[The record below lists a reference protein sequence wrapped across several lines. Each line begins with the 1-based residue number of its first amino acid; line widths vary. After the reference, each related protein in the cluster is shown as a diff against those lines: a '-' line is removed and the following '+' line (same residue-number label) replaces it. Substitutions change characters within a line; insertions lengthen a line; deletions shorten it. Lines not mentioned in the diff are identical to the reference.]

1 MDFITDLPASQG
13 NTVIWVVID
22 RFSKMAHFVP
32 MRALPTA
39 ASLDASFITHIFRL
53 HGLPQ
58 RTISDRGSQFT
69 SRFWQALCSAVGVTT
84 LFSSAYHPQT
94 NGMVERVNQTMK
106 AFLRAYSNQ
115 HQDDWSTLLPW
126 AEFAYNNSLH
136 SASRTTPF
144 STIYGRHPRLP
155 PPISPAEVPPQ
166 VQPTVRSL
174 QEAWKKVQE
183 QLRRAAVKAKE
194 TYDCRRQAAPTFLP
208 GERVW
213 LSTRYLRLR
222 LPSLKFAPRFIGH
235 FAVRSRIGA
244 VTYRLHL
251 PSQLRVH
258 NAIHVSLLK
267 PFRRSKWHPEPKKVV
282 VPESDPD
289 PEYEVDRILD
299 SKLRG
304 GRLFY
309 LLSWNHFGPEDNS
322 WEPATNIHAPDLV
335 HEFHSL
341 HPTRPGHVIQEES
354 CDDMECGHLS
364 SDALRQVKIQRDP
377 VYGFGFVAGSERP
390 VVVRSVTAGGP
401 SEDKLLAGDQILA
414 INEDDVS
421 DVPRERFIELVR
433 SAKEFIV
440 LTVLQP
446 HQSPKSAFIS
456 AAKKAKLRS
465 NPVKVRFSEQVKV
478 GETDPD
484 MLKKEAL
491 LLIPNVLKVFLE
503 NGQIKSFTFDGRT
516 TVKDVMVTLQDRLSL
531 RYIEH
536 FALVLEYRNSDQIQK
551 LLLLQDKQLLAHVVQ
566 RTHYQ
571 GMKCLFRVSFFPKD
585 PIDLLRRDPAAF
597 EYLYI
602 QSRNDVIKDRFGVE
616 LKPEMLL
623 GLTALHIYITVSATH
638 PTQKISIKN
647 VEKEWGL
654 EPFLPPSLMQ
664 IVKEKT
670 LRKSL
675 SQQLKAHQNQQ
686 PSGTRVS
693 AIQAKLQ
700 YLRTLYE
707 VPTFAGVLF
716 NTVGM
721 DEKQPATTLLVG
733 PRHGISHVI
742 DLKNN
747 LTTVLAEFSQV
758 NKIQLFRENQGVAR
772 VETSILDAKP
782 LVFLMEWPIAT
793 SFACLIAG
801 YYQLLV
807 DPKKVIFC
815 RTATQPPP
823 PQFIKADYIN
833 LHSVNRPPA
842 VGQAGK
848 KEAGHSTNTVPS
860 TGDPSQRDDSTPA
873 DSELVSFCYLHMREQ
888 RKERENRTDINEN
901 LIFFEETRPRTKS
914 DPTSKSSKPGCNN
927 TSSEYDP
934 DGLECNK
941 YNNRTRAYTMDH
953 HMKAEV
959 MHFYCDSCKAKI
971 KSRIASRKCAN
982 ACSSRDNIVDL
993 MSLPPPESDEEEDES
1008 TALLP
1013 AIAAPPPGFR
1023 DSSDED
1029 DSKRRAAKNQEQN
1042 RHLCGILYDEIPVTL
1057 IDSVQTR
1064 TVRDHAQELDDA
1076 LVSTLQALEAL
1087 AASEDCPHPQPQQT
1101 TGLIVLAAITPES
1114 SLDSGHETNSSEL
1127 TDVSEMVSAMK
1138 QHQNAAYFLAQHIN
1152 KENILTRKDLPFRI
1166 QACSAQAILTSPYP
1180 IGCPQS
1186 NAAIKP
1192 VISKQSSSPTVS
1204 KSKQEEAVEQSYTL
1218 DVQSVISPHLS
1229 KQRNKVKLVPNSE
1242 CKESSQ
1248 VKPVFETSLHATTA
1262 LSTEPMQNIGDR
1274 VPQRIKVSP
1283 RLHRDS
1289 KSNGNLADLSVS
1301 PHQHVND
1308 NSLAMRV
1315 APVATIPKAE
1325 RHLNGTKDCA
1335 SSSTKHL
1342 KYKGSQPIVDSIC
1355 SCQQQSEVPLSE
1367 TEAQNSR
1374 ADVFHLSP
1382 TDDERLHAKAYSVKN
1397 YQQKMRK
1404 DGAGKSASSEHS
1416 QKASGDTN
1424 HALQKQN
1431 AISSV
1436 QGNKMQQGSLAKS
1449 LKAEQQ
1455 GSLAK
1460 SLKAENNCLLSTC
1473 TNSPTPKNTNDNS
1486 KSPIQPGP
1494 KTEGV
1499 FQPGTLP
1506 SKNTENVPD
1515 PVQQESEVPPKSKPQ
1530 KASFK
1535 LKNLFSATFPTRAKK
1550 ETDERQMQLQKVKQ
1564 YEMEFLE
1571 ELLKPKTK
1579 ADLQAK
1585 EYLHPS
1591 LPGRC
1596 ACQVRSSP
1604 VQKVPGMSREQRRSC
1619 DCKRICRG
1627 MMMQSNQLPV
1637 QEAEK
1642 RGRPKTTFAQQQAET
1657 SNLLRVSSPSK
1668 GKRIRSTSLESRDH
1682 RSEPENSVSCL
1693 TTCTSHGECM
1703 RAPQYKKLIR
1713 RYSVSEIDKSD
1724 GISLSSDIYQNIY
1737 PAKMKTVKK
1746 EEDPVTHSSSLKST
1760 VIEASGIGD
1769 SSYAQIEEEK
1779 KGQKSSN
1786 ALCVQEEMYPCQAD
1800 LEDEDKDNE
1809 KCCSIRYCFYYRK
1822 CDAADDTSE
1831 KDELSYSIPM
1841 QILPGM
1847 KLDNQ
1852 MVPVMSR
1859 TLQVLDAT
1867 ACSSSEDSQTQ
1878 EIDLRTSTFEGSLAK
1893 INALRDH
1900 AYTLTDGFLAV
1911 QLDTSELLTILRQC
1925 VVSAEPCDSK
1935 PYISQLAGYKQELAL
1950 KFKEFRASCR
1960 RVAAVDKSPTHMLS
1974 AITGSFQV
1982 LCNLIET
1989 FVKLVYIVRSE
2000 AQRQELLGKV
2010 EEVVRNYTFLLR
2022 AAEESTTRTLS
2033 QHRTVEQLA
2042 RQSATVATVMSTF
2055 TRSIKTLM
2063 NK

>member
-1 MDFITDLPASQG
+1 
-13 NTVIWVVID
+13 
-22 RFSKMAHFVP
+22 
-32 MRALPTA
+32 
-39 ASLDASFITHIFRL
+39 
-53 HGLPQ
+53 
-58 RTISDRGSQFT
+58 
-69 SRFWQALCSAVGVTT
+69 
-84 LFSSAYHPQT
+84 
-94 NGMVERVNQTMK
+94 
-106 AFLRAYSNQ
+106 
-115 HQDDWSTLLPW
+115 
-126 AEFAYNNSLH
+126 
-136 SASRTTPF
+136 
-144 STIYGRHPRLP
+144 
-155 PPISPAEVPPQ
+155 
-166 VQPTVRSL
+166 
-174 QEAWKKVQE
+174 
-183 QLRRAAVKAKE
+183 
-194 TYDCRRQAAPTFLP
+194 
-208 GERVW
+208 
-213 LSTRYLRLR
+213 
-222 LPSLKFAPRFIGH
+222 
-235 FAVRSRIGA
+235 
-244 VTYRLHL
+244 
-251 PSQLRVH
+251 
-258 NAIHVSLLK
+258 
-267 PFRRSKWHPEPKKVV
+267 
-282 VPESDPD
+282 
-289 PEYEVDRILD
+289 
-299 SKLRG
+299 
-304 GRLFY
+304 
-309 LLSWNHFGPEDNS
+309 
-322 WEPATNIHAPDLV
+322 
-335 HEFHSL
+335 
-341 HPTRPGHVIQEES
+341 
-354 CDDMECGHLS
+354 MECGHLS

-377 VYGFGFVAGSERP
+377 IYGFGFVAGSERP
-390 VVVRSVTAGGP
+390 VVVRSITAGGP

-421 DVPRERFIELVR
+421 DAPRERVIELVR
-433 SAKEFIV
+433 NAKEFIV
-440 LTVLQP
+440 FTVLQP

-516 TVKDVMVTLQDRLSL
+516 TVKDVMMTLQDRLSL

-536 FALVLEYRNSDQIQK
+536 FALVLEYRNSDQTQK

-585 PIDLLRRDPAAF
+585 PIDLLRRDSAAF

-616 LKPEMLL
+616 PKPEMLL

-638 PTQKISIKN
+638 PTHKISLKN

-782 LVFLMEWPIAT
+782 LVLLMEWPVAT

-807 DPKKVIFC
+807 DPKKVIFY

-833 LHSVNRPPA
+833 LHNVNRPPT

-848 KEAGHSTNTVPS
+848 KEAGHSTNTAPS
-860 TGDPSQRDDSTPA
+860 SGDAGQRDDSTPA

-927 TSSEYDP
+927 TSNEYDP

-941 YNNRTRAYTMDH
+941 YNNRARAYTMDH

-982 ACSSRDNIVDL
+982 ACSSRENIVDL

-1127 TDVSEMVSAMK
+1127 TDVSEMVTAMK

-1180 IGCPQS
+1180 VGCPQS

-1192 VISKQSSSPTVS
+1192 VISKQSSSPAVG
-1204 KSKQEEAVEQSYTL
+1204 KSKQEPTVEQSYAL
-1218 DVQSVISPHLS
+1218 DVQSMISPHLS

-1242 CKESSQ
+1242 CKESTQ
-1248 VKPVFETSLHATTA
+1248 AKPAFETSLHTA
-1262 LSTEPMQNIGDR
+1262 AELSTDLMQNLRGR
-1274 VPQRIKVSP
+1274 LPQGIKVSP
-1283 RLHRDS
+1283 KLHHDS
-1289 KSNGNLADLSVS
+1289 KSNGKSADLSAS
-1301 PHQHVND
+1301 HQHVND
-1308 NSLAMRV
+1308 STMALRLATV
-1315 APVATIPKAE
+1315 AVTPKEE
-1325 RHLNGTKDCA
+1325 RHLNVAKDCA

-1342 KYKGSQPIVDSIC
+1342 KSKGSQPIVDSIC
-1355 SCQQQSEVPLSE
+1355 SCQQQSEMPLSE
-1367 TEAQNSR
+1367 TEAQSSR
-1374 ADVFHLSP
+1374 AEVFHLSP
-1382 TDDERLHAKAYSVKN
+1382 TDDERLHAKVCSAKK

-1404 DGAGKSASSEHS
+1404 DGAGNSVSSEPG

-1436 QGNKMQQGSLAKS
+1436 QGSKIQQGSVAKS
-1449 LKAEQQ
+1449 VN
-1455 GSLAK
+1455 
-1460 SLKAENNCLLSTC
+1460 AENKCLLSTS
-1473 TNSPTPKNTNDNS
+1473 TNSAAAKNTNDNS

-1494 KTEGV
+1494 KTEGTL
-1499 FQPGTLP
+1499 QPGTLAC
-1506 SKNTENVPD
+1506 KNPENVPD
-1515 PVQQESEVPPKSKPQ
+1515 QVQQESEALPKSKPQ
-1530 KASFK
+1530 KAPFK

-1579 ADLQAK
+1579 ADLQSK

-1642 RGRPKTTFAQQQAET
+1642 RGRPKTTFAQQQAEA
-1657 SNLLRVSSPSK
+1657 SKLLSVSSPSK
-1668 GKRIRSTSLESRDH
+1668 GRRIRSTSLESRDH

-1724 GISLSSDIYQNIY
+1724 GVSLSSDIYQNIY
-1737 PAKMKTVKK
+1737 PAKLKTVKK
-1746 EEDPVTHSSSLKST
+1746 EDDHVTHTSSLKST

-1779 KGQKSSN
+1779 KGQKSIN
-1786 ALCVQEEMYPCQAD
+1786 ALCVQEEIYPCLTD
-1800 LEDEDKDNE
+1800 LEDEEKDNE

-1822 CDAADDTSE
+1822 CDVADDTSE

-1852 MVPVMSR
+1852 VVPVMSR

-1893 INALRDH
+1893 INALRGH
-1900 AYTLTDGFLAV
+1900 VYTLPDGFLAV

-1925 VVSAEPCDSK
+1925 VVSTEPCDSK

-1960 RVAAVDKSPTHMLS
+1960 RVAAVDKSPTNMLS
-1974 AITGSFQV
+1974 AIKGSFQV
-1982 LCNLIET
+1982 LCSLIET
-1989 FVKLVYIVRSE
+1989 FVRLVYIVRSE
-2000 AQRQELLGKV
+2000 SQRQELLDKV

-2022 AAEESTTRTLS
+2022 AAEESTTRTPS